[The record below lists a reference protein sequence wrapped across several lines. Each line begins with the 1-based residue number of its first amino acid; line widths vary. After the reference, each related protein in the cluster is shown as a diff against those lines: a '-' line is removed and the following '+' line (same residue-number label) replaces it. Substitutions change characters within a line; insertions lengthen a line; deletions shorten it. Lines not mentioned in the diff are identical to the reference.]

1 MHTMPGYSILK
12 DDFPWTSSS
21 NRNRYRITSN
31 DAAPKMSL
39 EDLSP
44 PNTVV
49 GRTALANTLSIQQ
62 VNSIVAI
69 TYVTHPPS
77 GKTPGVRLSLA

>member
-1 MHTMPGYSILK
+1 
-12 DDFPWTSSS
+12 
-21 NRNRYRITSN
+21 
-31 DAAPKMSL
+31 MSL

-69 TYVTHPPS
+69 TYVTHPPP